1 MPPRF
6 FGGGEGFLR
15 SGDLGHYD
23 DKGNLY
29 FDGRIKE
36 LIKYKNFHLYP
47 NELEEI
53 ILKLDG
59 VEDIAV
65 FGVPEPSVQ
74 ELVTA
79 LVTSGHL
86 YWSHLATPDHFR
98 WSGSLR
104 RNCAPR
110 RCKVRWM
117 GRWMTTRS

>member
-47 NELEEI
+47 NELVYEDPKEDSASLLSTGV
-53 ILKLDG
+53 ILQQERTLIGSTELDT
-59 VEDIAV
+59 EMPLIH
-65 FGVPEPSVQ
+65 VPARHSD
-74 ELVTA
+74 LR
-79 LVTSGHL
+79 
-86 YWSHLATPDHFR
+86 ATY
-98 WSGSLR
+98 
-104 RNCAPR
+104 
-110 RCKVRWM
+110 
-117 GRWMTTRS
+117 